1 MFQVFSHLSTWDFKE
16 DHNLLLGSRS
26 KHIAT
31 PGEGFPPLRRSEF
44 GGKWREAGYR
54 SGFYGVDKANL
65 MVQDTDCNW
74 LSQVGL

>member
-44 GGKWREAGYR
+44 SEGFGREAGYR
-54 SGFYGVDKANL
+54 SGLRGVDKANL

-74 LSQVGL
+74 LYVGL